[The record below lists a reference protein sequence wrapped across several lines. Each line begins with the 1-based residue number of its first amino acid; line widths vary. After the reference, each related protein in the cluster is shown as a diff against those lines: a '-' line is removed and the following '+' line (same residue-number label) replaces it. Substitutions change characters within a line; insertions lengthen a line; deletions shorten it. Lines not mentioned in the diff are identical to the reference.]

1 MLKGLL
7 LMQKQKYEEA
17 RASFE
22 KALEFD
28 PKNEVIK
35 RLRKVAVQ
43 SGELEDDEDIEIGDN
58 EEKDYRLECT
68 YKSIDGSVLY

>member
-17 RASFE
+17 RTSFD

-35 RLRKVAVQ
+35 RLKKVAVL
-43 SGELEDDEDIEIGDN
+43 SGEL
-58 EEKDYRLECT
+58 
-68 YKSIDGSVLY
+68 